1 MITINTMKKRLY
13 TTAFGALSISAL
25 CFILISADLK
35 TGISK
40 YHEQAVLNS
49 GGSPS
54 GRTGAPGET
63 NCTACHSGTTQDG
76 NPVNELVLDGGGTD
90 YSAGNTESM
99 SLTLTDDA
107 AKNGFQLVAL
117 NTNDEMAGTF
127 TITDN
132 TNTKFVSSGLLSR
145 DYVTH
150 TSNGT
155 TLNSWTFDWE
165 TPVEGGDVTFYVATN
180 KTNSS
185 ATNQGDVI
193 YLSQHTF
200 TAPDVSN
207 IEEEAAITETFDAL
221 YAAQKNAIIAN
232 FEISNASNISFNVVG
247 LDGKSVYSKNANQ
260 FVPGEYS
267 EMLRL
272 PNDIKDGIYIATVFV
287 DNKPLSKK
295 IFVSRN

>member
-1 MITINTMKKRLY
+1 MKKRIY
-13 TTAFGALSISAL
+13 TTTFGIVSISAL
-25 CFILISADLK
+25 CFILMSADIK
-35 TGISK
+35 TNVKK
-40 YHEQAVLNS
+40 YHTQSVLNS
-49 GGSPS
+49 GGAPS

-63 NCTACHSGTTQDG
+63 NCTACHSGSTQDG
-76 NPVNELVLDGGGTD
+76 NPVNDLVLNGGGTD
-90 YSAGNTESM
+90 YTAGETTPM
-99 SLTLTDDA
+99 TLTLTDDA

-117 NTNDEMAGTF
+117 NSDNEMAGTF

-132 TNTKFVSSGLLSR
+132 TNTKFVASGLLNR

-155 TLNSWTFDWE
+155 SLNTWTFDWE
-165 TPVEGGDVTFYVATN
+165 SPIEGGDVTFYVATN

-200 TAPDVSN
+200 SAPDVSS
-207 IEEEAAITETFDAL
+207 IEEEKISESLEVL
-221 YAAQKNAIIAN
+221 YSAHKNAVLAD
-232 FEISNASNISFNVVG
+232 FEISNPSNISFNIVG
-247 LDGKSVYSKNANQ
+247 LDGKSVYFKNVNH
-260 FVPGEYS
+260 FVLGVYS

-272 PNDIKDGIYIATVFV
+272 PNDIRDGVYITTIFI

-295 IFVSRN
+295 LFISRN

>member
-1 MITINTMKKRLY
+1 MKKRLY
-13 TTAFGALSISAL
+13 TTIFGALSISAL
-25 CFILISADLK
+25 CFILISADLR
-35 TGISK
+35 TNISK
-40 YHEQAVLNS
+40 YHEQSILNS
-49 GGSPS
+49 GGAPS
-54 GRTGAPGET
+54 GRTGAPGEA
-63 NCTACHSGTTQDG
+63 NCTACHSGSTQDG
-76 NPVNELVLDGGGTD
+76 STVNELVLNSGGTD
-90 YSAGNTESM
+90 YAAGETAAM
-99 SLTLTDDA
+99 TLTLTDDA

-117 NTNDEMAGTF
+117 HSNNDMAGTF

-132 TNTKFVSSGLLSR
+132 TNTKFVASGLLNR

-155 TLNSWTFDWE
+155 ALSSWTFDWE

-193 YLSQHTF
+193 YLSQHSF
-200 TAPDVSN
+200 SSPSSSGIKEDVIS
-207 IEEEAAITETFDAL
+207 ESFDVL

-232 FEISNASNISFNVVG
+232 FEISNDSDISFNVVG
-247 LDGKSVYSKNANQ
+247 LDGKSIYTKSANH

-272 PNDIKDGIYIATVFV
+272 PNDIRDGIYIATVFI

-295 IFVSRN
+295 IFISRN

>member
-1 MITINTMKKRLY
+1 MKKTLFK
-13 TTAFGALSISAL
+13 TSFGLLSISAL
-25 CFILISADLK
+25 TIILLSVDFK
-35 TGISK
+35 NNISK
-40 YHEQAVLNS
+40 YHEQS
-49 GGSPS
+49 TTISTGGAPE

-63 NCTACHSGTTQDG
+63 NCTACHSTGTTQDG
-76 NPVNELVLDGGGTD
+76 NPVNELVLNSGGTD
-90 YSAGNTESM
+90 YAIGETTPM
-99 SLTLTDDA
+99 TLTLTDDA

-117 NTNDEMAGTF
+117 NDNDEMAGTF

-132 TNTKFVSSGLLSR
+132 TNTKFVTSGLLNR

-155 TLNSWTFDWE
+155 GLNSWTFDWE
-165 TPVEGGDVTFYVATN
+165 TPIEGGNITFYVATN

-185 ATNQGDVI
+185 ATNAGDLI

-200 TAPDVSN
+200 TAPDVSSIN
-207 IEEEAAITETFDAL
+207 EEVISERLDVL
-221 YAAQKNAIIAN
+221 YSSQKNAIIAD
-232 FEISNASNISFNVVG
+232 FEIINPSNISFNVVG
-247 LDGKSVYSKNANQ
+247 LDGKSVYFKNANH

-272 PNDIKDGIYIATVFV
+272 PDNINNGIYVTTLFV

-295 IFVSRN
+295 IYISRN

>member
-1 MITINTMKKRLY
+1 MRNTVLK
-13 TTAFGALSISAL
+13 TSFGLLLISAL
-25 CFILISADLK
+25 TIILLSTDFK
-35 TGISK
+35 KNISK
-40 YHEQAVLNS
+40 YHEQSTLLNS
-49 GGSPS
+49 GGAPS

-63 NCTACHSGTTQDG
+63 NCTSCHSGNAQDG
-76 NPVNELVLDGGGTD
+76 NPVNELVLNSGGTD
-90 YSAGNTESM
+90 YTAGETVSM
-99 SLTLTDDA
+99 TLTFNDNA

-117 NTNDEMAGTF
+117 HNDNEMAGTF

-132 TNTKFVSSGLLSR
+132 TNTKFVASGLLNR

-155 TLNSWTFDWE
+155 GLNSWSFDWE
-165 TPVEGGDVTFYVATN
+165 SPIEGGNVTFYVATN

-185 ATNQGDVI
+185 ATNAGDLI

-207 IEEEAAITETFDAL
+207 VNEEEISERLDVS
-221 YAAQKNAIIAN
+221 YSSQKNAIIAN
-232 FEISNASNISFNVVG
+232 FEINNPSNISFNVVG
-247 LDGKSVYSKNANQ
+247 MDGKSVYFKNANH

-267 EMLRL
+267 EMLSL
-272 PNDIKDGIYIATVFV
+272 PNDIHNGIYITTLFV

-295 IFVSRN
+295 IYISSF